1 MRRKK
6 NNGRFEISEPEVTK
20 IERTG
25 EEEKAISTFV
35 MPSPYP
41 EICGMIDATEE
52 YEKGI
57 ELSGSGICPMSGNTQ
72 RMIYHNSLNG
82 ALPMQ
87 KLYESLDV
95 PKAVKN
101 RMVGDFIQTQM
112 SNAKNA
118 LQEEYARSVFNLD
131 INFVQHIPE
140 MIMNALDCLV
150 LNNIMAQSEAEY
162 IMSIVQEDVHS
173 LSQKMLLEFN
183 QLGYMYPS
191 IHRGLRLNIYDP
203 SLWSEKQNQNIIEA
217 ERIHNTFM
225 NIITD
230 PIMKVNYVYGIVY
243 SILSHAL
250 TSTDAAFE
258 EHEQHRMLPMLLG
271 YIDGC
276 GHFITYAESLIDMN
290 RIFTMKSYNIQ
301 DFGEYKMMDHTVRRL
316 FSRVDDDEYYD
327 DEYDL

>member
-6 NNGRFEISEPEVTK
+6 NNNNGRFEISEPEVTN
-20 IERTG
+20 IERTE

-41 EICGMIDATEE
+41 EICGMINATEE

-57 ELSGSGICPMSGNTQ
+57 ELSGTGICPMSGNTQ

-82 ALPMQ
+82 VLPMQ

-95 PKAVKN
+95 PKPIKDRLSAE
-101 RMVGDFIQTQM
+101 FIQTQM
-112 SNAKNA
+112 RNVKDAFQA
-118 LQEEYARSVFNLD
+118 EYARSVFNLD

-140 MIMNALDCLV
+140 MIMNALECLV
-150 LNNIMAQSEAEY
+150 SNKIMSQEEAEY
-162 IMSIVQEDVHS
+162 IMSIVQDDVYN

-183 QLGYMYPS
+183 QLGRIYPLMS
-191 IHRGLRLNIYDP
+191 HRLSIYDP
-203 SLWSEKQNQNIIEA
+203 SLWSEKQSQNIVDA
-217 ERIHNTFM
+217 ERIHNTLM

-230 PIMKVNYVYGIVY
+230 PIMKVNYVYSIVY

-250 TSTDAAFE
+250 TSTDVTFE
-258 EHEQHRMLPMLLG
+258 EHEQHRILPMLLG
-271 YIDGC
+271 HIDGC
-276 GHFITYAESLIDMN
+276 SHFITYAESLIDMN
-290 RIFTMKSYNIQ
+290 RIFAMKSYNIQ